1 MASPHFASQQ
11 TKITIM
17 SQMIV
22 RGKEMLR
29 ISPKDSKKL
38 EFSTNDGRTWN
49 TRFSGATNVGEFIDL
64 TDVGKEVLAQTTK
77 GLFFS
82 KNDGRT
88 WNKRS

>member
-1 MASPHFASQQ
+1 
-11 TKITIM
+11 M

-38 EFSTNDGRTWN
+38 EFSTNDGRNWN

-64 TDVGKEVLAQTTK
+64 TDAGKEVLAQTTK

-88 WNKRS
+88 WNKRN